1 MALYE
6 SVIIGRQDLTTSQF
20 ETIVNEFISVIE
32 SLKGKIQK
40 KESWGLRNLAYKI
53 NKNRKGHYMLL
64 NIDGPA
70 DAIVEYERLMRLHE
84 DIIRFLTMRI
94 KSVDE
99 KPSPLMS
106 NKNDRQK
113 NVSADDISES
123 TENLKR
129 NIIMTQ
135 FNIKREALRKP
146 NQKRKKS
153 CPFSAPNTPEID
165 YKDLKVLTRYVSER
179 GKIIPSRISAV
190 SAKRQRELSKAIK
203 RARFLAL
210 MPYVVG

>member
-32 SLKGKIQK
+32 SLKGTIQK

-70 DAIVEYERLMRLHE
+70 DAIIEYERLMRLHE

-113 NVSADDISES
+113 NVSADDISEP
-123 TENLKR
+123 K
-129 NIIMTQ
+129 
-135 FNIKREALRKP
+135 EA
-146 NQKRKKS
+146 
-153 CPFSAPNTPEID
+153 
-165 YKDLKVLTRYVSER
+165 
-179 GKIIPSRISAV
+179 
-190 SAKRQRELSKAIK
+190 
-203 RARFLAL
+203 
-210 MPYVVG
+210 

>member
-32 SLKGKIQK
+32 SLKGTIQK

-113 NVSADDISES
+113 NVSADDISE
-123 TENLKR
+123 
-129 NIIMTQ
+129 
-135 FNIKREALRKP
+135 P
-146 NQKRKKS
+146 
-153 CPFSAPNTPEID
+153 
-165 YKDLKVLTRYVSER
+165 SE
-179 GKIIPSRISAV
+179 S
-190 SAKRQRELSKAIK
+190 
-203 RARFLAL
+203 
-210 MPYVVG
+210 